1 MKKILT
7 YSFKSPLK
15 AMRVAYACAVLLLLS
30 SCTVMLP
37 VSATSN
43 PVGGSKT
50 GTATATN
57 VLGFWIAPDA
67 SIKTAASNGGI
78 TKISTVDSKQ
88 TNFLWI
94 IKTYQTTVS
103 GD

>member
-1 MKKILT
+1 MKKISIQ
-7 YSFKSPLK
+7 SFKSPTK
-15 AMRVAYACAVLLLLS
+15 AFRLACASTVLLFLS
-30 SCTVMLP
+30 SCSVMLP

-50 GTATATN
+50 GIATATN
-57 VLGFWIAPDA
+57 VFGFWVSPDA
-67 SIKTAASNGGI
+67 SIKTAAANAGI

-88 TNFLWI
+88 SNFLWI
-94 IKTYQTTVS
+94 IKTYQTTVT